1 VLIAYHA
8 GEIDRLRNRV
18 GLVILLALEAMTNFI
33 EVHFVDHRVF
43 LVGCL
48 AWGCFLYAL
57 VMLVL
62 LVVDRGEPTK
72 SRA

>member
-1 VLIAYHA
+1 MLIAYHA
-8 GEIDRLRNRV
+8 GEIDRFRNRV
-18 GLVILLALEAMTNFI
+18 GLAILLALEAMTNFI

-57 VMLVL
+57 VMLGM
-62 LVVDRGEPTK
+62 LVADRGETAK
-72 SRA
+72 ARA